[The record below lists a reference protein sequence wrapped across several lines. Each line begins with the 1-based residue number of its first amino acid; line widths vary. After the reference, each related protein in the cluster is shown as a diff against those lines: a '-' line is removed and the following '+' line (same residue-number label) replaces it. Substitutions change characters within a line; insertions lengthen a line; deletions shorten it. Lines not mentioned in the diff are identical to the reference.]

1 MVPKMDNAKKK
12 VSSKKN
18 TKTSRIKASTR
29 YKIVV
34 ASIITFV
41 VIVVGGFLCYETG
54 LPAHV
59 LTGATVAGES
69 IKVNEINYHF
79 FEAYSM
85 YYQYGVI
92 TSKSQLDN
100 VYDTSTGATYRD
112 YLYEVAVQNEQNIV
126 LLNNEAKKDGF
137 VSQVAARRV
146 AAYVKSLRSYAS
158 TNKTTADAVIKN
170 QYGIGITLRDLESFM
185 TRELTA
191 EEYGEYL
198 KQSKYSLTE
207 DQMKAMYE
215 AAPENYD
222 TVTFNA
228 YFVAA
233 SIDANAT
240 ADQKTAAVSAAKAS
254 AQTIIG
260 ASTDAQSFRDASAT
274 AAGTAGASK
283 FADNADPTINT
294 KSPKATIESSFNTD
308 VSAYLYSA
316 DRKAGDV
323 TVITTDSGAYAIY
336 FQSRQLDTGTSVSY
350 RSLLVTDTDTVTAR
364 AKVDEYQKQVT
375 DEASFTDLVKKYSDD
390 ADTSIA
396 GGLVS
401 NATSATLVKDSPTDA
416 EKALSDWLLSADRKP
431 GDMTIIENIDG
442 VTLYYFTKSLPAWEG
457 TLSTSNASTEYQKWY
472 TSLTSASGN
481 GYTINKGNLK
491 FATY

>member
-1 MVPKMDNAKKK
+1 MDNAKKK

-18 TKTSRIKASTR
+18 KKTIRIKASTR

-34 ASIITFV
+34 GSIITFV

-54 LPAHV
+54 VPAHV

-69 IKVNEINYHF
+69 IKVNEIDYHF
-79 FEAYSM
+79 YEAYNM
-85 YYQYGVI
+85 YAQYGVI
-92 TSKSQLDN
+92 TSKAQLDE

-112 YLYEVAVQNEQNIV
+112 YLYELAVQNEQNIV
-126 LLNNEAKKDGF
+126 LLNNEAKKAGF
-137 VSQVAARRV
+137 VSEVAARRV
-146 AAYVKSLRSYAS
+146 ADYVKSLRTYAS
-158 TNKTTADAVIKN
+158 SNKTTADAVLKS

-198 KQSKYSLTE
+198 KQTKYELTE
-207 DQMKAMYE
+207 DQMKAMYA

-222 TVTFNA
+222 TITFSA

-240 ADQKTAAVSAAKAS
+240 ADQKASAVTSAKS
-254 AQTIIG
+254 TAQTIIG
-260 ASTDAQSFRDASAT
+260 AAIDQQSFRDASAA
-274 AAGTAGASK
+274 AAGTAGASN
-283 FADNADPTINT
+283 FADDADPTLQT
-294 KSPKATIESSFNTD
+294 KSSKSSIENSFNKD

-316 DRKAGDV
+316 DRKPGDM
-323 TVITTDSGAYAIY
+323 TVITTDAGAYAVY
-336 FQSRQLDTGTSVSY
+336 FQSRQLDTDTSVSY
-350 RSLLVTDTDTVTAR
+350 RSLLITDTDTATAR
-364 AKVDEYQKQVT
+364 ARVDEYQKQVT
-375 DEASFTDLVKKYSDD
+375 DEASFSELVKKYSDD
-390 ADTSIA
+390 SNTSIA

-401 NATSATLVKDSPTDA
+401 NATSATLVKESPTDQ
-416 EKALSDWLLSADRKP
+416 EKELADWMLSADRKP
-431 GDMTIIENIDG
+431 GDMKIIENIDG
-442 VTLYYFTKSLPAWEG
+442 VTLYYYSKSMPAWEG
-457 TLSTSNASTEYQKWY
+457 ALNTSNMSTEYQKWY
-472 TSLTSASGN
+472 TSLTGVAGN